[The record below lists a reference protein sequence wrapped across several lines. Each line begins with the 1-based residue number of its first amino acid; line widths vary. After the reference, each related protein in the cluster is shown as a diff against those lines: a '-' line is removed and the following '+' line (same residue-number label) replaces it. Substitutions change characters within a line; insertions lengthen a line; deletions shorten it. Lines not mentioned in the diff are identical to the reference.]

1 MNTQNDFLDN
11 AVDDGVVTDGAGDL
25 DAEMCS
31 YIQNDTEEMCSSLRN
46 DTHRM
51 CGGNAKETYLEIF
64 YFRQFAKH
72 FMFNSESE
80 KSEIYCAALKNIL
93 PDNENYDFIT
103 LIFADS
109 ISEIYRE

>member
-46 DTHRM
+46 DTYRM
-51 CGGNAKETYLEIF
+51 CGVDTKETYLEILCFKQF
-64 YFRQFAKH
+64 YKH
-72 FMFNSESE
+72 FVFAEDEEGNRNKRLE
-80 KSEIYCAALKNIL
+80 KYFKVSAVVDVGCGDTRK
-93 PDNENYDFIT
+93 
-103 LIFADS
+103 
-109 ISEIYRE
+109 